1 MDNAQ
6 LASAIASVATLHGKF
21 RLRSGAVATTY
32 FDKYRFES
40 DPALLGAL
48 AEALAERGIERLS
61 LFTRS
66 DLEG

>member
-1 MDNAQ
+1 
-6 LASAIASVATLHGKF
+6 VPP
-21 RLRSGAVATTY
+21 LRSGAVATTY

-40 DPALLGAL
+40 DPVLLSAL
-48 AEALAERGIERLS
+48 AEALETRGIELLS